1 MKKILVTG
9 GYGQLALCL
18 RDLIEATD
26 GIKAVYPD
34 IDDLDITDATAVSAY
49 FGQQGI
55 THCINCAAYTAVDQA
70 ESEAERAASI
80 NVTGAANLAS
90 ACAASGA
97 VLVHIST
104 DFVFDGASSR
114 PYTENDPTAPLG
126 VYGQTKRDGERAIEE
141 LTEKHYIIRT
151 SWLYSEYGKNFV
163 RTMLHLAATR
173 DQIQVVADQ
182 VGTPTYAGDLAAF
195 ILYALEQ
202 EPPRYGY
209 YHFSDEGVASWYDFA
224 KAVFD
229 LSGTEIACLP
239 IPTEAFPTP
248 ARRPAY
254 SVMDKSK
261 TKAFYEQ
268 PIPYWRDSLKRCL
281 DRLKATA

>member
-18 RDLIEATD
+18 RDLIEETD
-26 GIKAVYPD
+26 GVRALYPD
-34 IDDLDITDATAVSAY
+34 IDDLDITDAAAVLSY
-49 FGQQGI
+49 FKQHGI
-55 THCINCAAYTAVDQA
+55 THCINCAAYTAVDLA
-70 ESEAERAASI
+70 ESESERAEAI
-80 NVTGAANLAS
+80 NVQGAANLAS
-90 ACAASGA
+90 ACKASGA

-104 DFVFDGASSR
+104 DFVFDGVKSS
-114 PYTENDPTAPLG
+114 PYTEEDPTAPLG
-126 VYGQTKRDGERAIEE
+126 VYGQTKRDGELAIQEI
-141 LTEKHYIIRT
+141 TGKHYIIRT

-195 ILYALEQ
+195 VLFLLEQ
-202 EPPRYGY
+202 EPAQYGK

-229 LSGTEIACLP
+229 LSQTEVNCLP

-261 TKAFYEQ
+261 VKALYDQ

-281 DRLKATA
+281 DRLKATT